1 MKETC
6 SSTLPIPFNLVRYCQ
21 SLSIGK
27 MSSAPIPPLPTL
39 SEWKRRRDSWAR
51 SWEIGSQRELFA
63 WRDEWVRRLSPVV
76 HLRELKVRQSIEEEF
91 MLAITARTNYPAA
104 FSQAVMADL
113 LRVWESVSKG
123 ATNIHCIEQSDS
135 CVQLTFGKLR
145 NDNTYLTGR
154 LVVEFQR

>member
-1 MKETC
+1 
-6 SSTLPIPFNLVRYCQ
+6 
-21 SLSIGK
+21 
-27 MSSAPIPPLPTL
+27 
-39 SEWKRRRDSWAR
+39 
-51 SWEIGSQRELFA
+51 
-63 WRDEWVRRLSPVV
+63 
-76 HLRELKVRQSIEEEF
+76 